1 MEQLLQDYQKYMES
15 NAEVIVIGPESP
27 EEFAKWWHE
36 HKMPFVGIPDPN
48 HSIAKLYNQ
57 EIRAFYGG
65 RLPAMVIIDKDFK
78 IRVSYV
84 SGSPSDIP
92 SDDEVLNL
100 IAKLNQEVASS
111 LTNEFE

>member
-1 MEQLLQDYQKYMES
+1 VELCPS
-15 NAEVIVIGPESP
+15 G
-27 EEFAKWWHE
+27 F
-36 HKMPFVGIPDPN
+36 F
-48 HSIAKLYNQ
+48 
-57 EIRAFYGG
+57 RAFYGG
-65 RLPAMVIIDKDFK
+65 RLPAMVIIDEDFK
-78 IRVSYV
+78 IRVSYL

>member
-1 MEQLLQDYQKYMES
+1 
-15 NAEVIVIGPESP
+15 
-27 EEFAKWWHE
+27 
-36 HKMPFVGIPDPN
+36 
-48 HSIAKLYNQ
+48 LY
-57 EIRAFYGG
+57 
-65 RLPAMVIIDKDFK
+65 L
-78 IRVSYV
+78 